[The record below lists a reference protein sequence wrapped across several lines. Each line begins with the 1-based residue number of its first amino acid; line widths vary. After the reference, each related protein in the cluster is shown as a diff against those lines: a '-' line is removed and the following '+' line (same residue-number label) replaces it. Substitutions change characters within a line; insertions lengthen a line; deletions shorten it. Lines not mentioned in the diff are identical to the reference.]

1 MNYRLQDFIKYIIPG
16 LYVIF
21 FVFVW
26 SVLSSKHHLDTT
38 KLKDFTNVIIL
49 LIPFVGFVIGYFI
62 ESMMTCAEHLFYI
75 LGGRRPSKTI
85 LDRKCKFYIIPED
98 DRNKIFHQHK
108 ISGGSI
114 NNNFAGQILQ
124 TAKQKIDRESVENF
138 RMNSDRENAIREL
151 SRIKGNCRNLVIL
164 SKTFIDTMDKS
175 YMKFTQF
182 HMDILNELDNENG
195 VVRSPYFIEGCYVVY
210 SIKNGCLTLWI
221 FQDKIDK
228 YLSIPTYYICVSP
241 KDKIK
246 GEGHQLDCMIL
257 PLLDNCMEAN
267 LRDYID
273 MVLDYLCLR
282 QWAEVQLG
290 KVSSTIKKEIKKN
303 KKTQIITEPG
313 LDYYIFDSKWYTEI
327 CNDECF
333 LVSGH
338 FRLQPYGDGTKKLI
352 WINEYTKNGYHRKA
366 TIDKVKDGDI
376 SLT

>member
-1 MNYRLQDFIKYIIPG
+1 MKN
-16 LYVIF
+16 
-21 FVFVW
+21 
-26 SVLSSKHHLDTT
+26 
-38 KLKDFTNVIIL
+38 
-49 LIPFVGFVIGYFI
+49 
-62 ESMMTCAEHLFYI
+62 
-75 LGGRRPSKTI
+75 
-85 LDRKCKFYIIPED
+85 
-98 DRNKIFHQHK
+98 NK
-108 ISGGSI
+108 SI
-114 NNNFAGQILQ
+114 NDITLFRYLFNLDNRNLPQSILNWYNNIGSVV
-124 TAKQKIDRESVENF
+124 DSNRES
-138 RMNSDRENAIREL
+138 AIKEL
-151 SRIKGNCRNLVIL
+151 SGIKGNCRNLVIF

-182 HMDILNELDNENG
+182 HMDILNELD
-195 VVRSPYFIEGCYVVY
+195 
-210 SIKNGCLTLWI
+210 

-290 KVSSTIKKEIKKN
+290 KVSSTVKKEIKKN
-303 KKTQIITEPG
+303 KKTQVITEPG
-313 LDYYIFDSKWYTEI
+313 LDYYLFDSKWYTEI

-333 LVSGH
+333 QVSGH
-338 FRLQPYGDGTKKLI
+338 FRLQPYGDGTRKLI